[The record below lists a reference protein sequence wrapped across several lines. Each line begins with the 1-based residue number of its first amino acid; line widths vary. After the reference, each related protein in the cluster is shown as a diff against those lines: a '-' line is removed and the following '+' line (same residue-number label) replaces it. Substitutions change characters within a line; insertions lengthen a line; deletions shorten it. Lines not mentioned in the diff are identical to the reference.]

1 MFIALESSIYLAA
14 PPGMPQKALG
24 TVGSAQAAA
33 GTGTG
38 DNHDDD
44 TVMTTLLIIWN
55 PDPVE

>member
-1 MFIALESSIYLAA
+1 
-14 PPGMPQKALG
+14 MPQKALG

-38 DNHDDD
+38 DNHDDP